1 MWNAETKV
9 RNVNRYQMQRAFI
22 LAVAG
27 GIVAFL
33 ALVGVCSLLGL

>member
-1 MWNAETKV
+1 MNK
-9 RNVNRYQMQRAFI
+9 YQMQRAFI

-27 GIVAFL
+27 GIVAFRSAERSRRSL

>member
-1 MWNAETKV
+1 MWNAYTEAKSM
-9 RNVNRYQMQRAFI
+9 NKYQVQRAFI

-33 ALVGVCSLLGL
+33 ALAGVCSLLGL